1 MALATELKTAN
12 KFEAINTLA
21 IPVATYS
28 FNIINLKLSSIR
40 RVDAKTRKMLATS
53 KMHHLKS
60 C

>member
-1 MALATELKTAN
+1 MALTTELKTAN

-21 IPVATYS
+21 IPATYS